1 MTTETQY
8 LITGDV
14 LTSLMESTLTLAERA
29 IRAEDLVLLKIL
41 AEDLVKCQESMAEQF
56 PFSRELDDV
65 LEQLK
70 KLN

>member
-29 IRAEDLVLLKIL
+29 IRNEDKVLLKIL
-41 AEDLVKCQESMAEQF
+41 SDDLVK
-56 PFSRELDDV
+56 
-65 LEQLK
+65 
-70 KLN
+70 

>member
-1 MTTETQY
+1 MTTETKY